1 MERII
6 SMKDYLK
13 VSGKIAIV
21 TGSAHGI
28 GRGVA
33 MGLASYG
40 VKVMICDIND
50 KDGLKVK
57 EEILAAGGEAEY
69 CHFDAFSS
77 ESINL
82 LAKETVRLFGG
93 IDILVNN
100 VGGGLPSKGFEAIS
114 DEEWERIIRFNLSS
128 TFYMCRA
135 AFPYMKEKN
144 AGKIVNI
151 SSGYSIGGGDYCAH
165 YASAK
170 AGIIGLTT
178 SLAKEMAPYN
188 INVNVIPVPTTDT
201 PMVHIT
207 NTPEMIQE
215 EVNLTPLG
223 RIAVPEDIANTVL
236 FLVSES
242 ANYVT
247 GQIVAPN
254 GGKRMLV

>member
-1 MERII
+1 
-6 SMKDYLK
+6 MKDYLK

-151 SSGYSIGGGDYCAH
+151 SSGYAIGGGDYCAH

-207 NTPEMIQE
+207 NT
-215 EVNLTPLG
+215 
-223 RIAVPEDIANTVL
+223 R
-236 FLVSES
+236 
-242 ANYVT
+242 
-247 GQIVAPN
+247 
-254 GGKRMLV
+254 

>member
-1 MERII
+1 
-6 SMKDYLK
+6 MKDYLK

-50 KDGLKVK
+50 EDGFKVK
-57 EEILAAGGEAEY
+57 EEILAAGGVAEY

-77 ESINL
+77 ESINH
-82 LAKETVRLFGG
+82 LAEETVRLFGG

-100 VGGGLPSKGFEAIS
+100 VGGGLPSKGFETIS
-114 DEEWERIIRFNLSS
+114 DEEWDRIIRFNLSS
-128 TFYMCRA
+128 AFYMCRA

-151 SSGYSIGGGDYCAH
+151 SSGYAIGGGDYCAH

-178 SLAKEMAPYN
+178 
-188 INVNVIPVPTTDT
+188 
-201 PMVHIT
+201 
-207 NTPEMIQE
+207 
-215 EVNLTPLG
+215 
-223 RIAVPEDIANTVL
+223 
-236 FLVSES
+236 
-242 ANYVT
+242 
-247 GQIVAPN
+247 
-254 GGKRMLV
+254 